1 VLEFFQI
8 GYNSN
13 ATRLMLAIQ
22 QRGCW
27 MRIDGRW
34 RIVLAFFFVLV
45 APPPAGAESAG
56 HWATTVME
64 YRALVTDC
72 HGDLSLL
79 KQKTEEME
87 RLLPQMATDKAVARD
102 GYIALAKVHF
112 LYGEMGTE
120 KGPRIKLYQQC
131 AEYGRKAMDLD
142 EESAEAHFWY
152 FSGLAREVELKG
164 ILRAV
169 MAGMVFKVKGQIVR
183 AHELNAN
190 DAYILS
196 GLGGYYWKAPKIIGG
211 SKEKA
216 RNYLEE
222 ATKVDPNLS
231 FARLTLA
238 KVLIDMGEKKRAKEE
253 LDKVLHLQAPS
264 DPNFYQFV
272 NLADAQ
278 GHWEK
283 VKDE

>member
-1 VLEFFQI
+1 MWILRTYQLILFFLVVPLLAPHVI
-8 GYNSN
+8 RADPSI
-13 ATRLMLAIQ
+13 RL
-22 QRGCW
+22 
-27 MRIDGRW
+27 
-34 RIVLAFFFVLV
+34 
-45 APPPAGAESAG
+45 AGMVE
-56 HWATTVME
+56 E
-64 YRALVTDC
+64 YRSLVTDS

-79 KQKTEEME
+79 KQRTVEIE
-87 RLLPQMATDKAVARD
+87 RSLPHLSADKPAARD
-102 GYIALAKVHF
+102 AYIALAKVHF
-112 LYGEMGTE
+112 LYGEMGTK
-120 KGPRIKLYQQC
+120 KGERIKLYQQC
-131 AEYGRKAMDLD
+131 AEYGHKAVDLD
-142 EESAEAHFWY
+142 DNSAEAHFWY

-164 ILRAV
+164 ILKAV
-169 MAGMVFKVKGQIVR
+169 MTGTVFKVKGQIVR

-216 RNYLEE
+216 RDYLEE
-222 ATKVDPNLS
+222 AMKSDPNLS

-238 KVLIDMGEKKRAKEE
+238 KVLIDMKEKKRAKEE
-253 LDKVLHLQAPS
+253 LDRVLHLQAPS

-278 GHWEK
+278 RYWDK